1 METMSKAPLDESAT
15 PADETKAGA
24 PTGCS
29 EVVAGNE
36 PDGMWLRPIEVAEY
50 LKVSRS
56 SVYQWIRRGD
66 IPSKRIGS
74 QIRVNRSV
82 LEGLIES
89 DALAW

>member
-1 METMSKAPLDESAT
+1 METMFKAPLDESAT
-15 PADETKAGA
+15 PAGRMDAGA
-24 PTGCS
+24 LAGCP
-29 EVVAGNE
+29 EAVAGEE
-36 PDGMWLRPIEVAEY
+36 PDGTWLRPIEVANY

-82 LEGLIES
+82 LESLIES